1 MNSRE
6 LYSARVL
13 CVGLPDMSLKVVEH
27 ALTKAGI
34 VQQISLDPS
43 DAVQK
48 IADLYFDFV
57 IIDASSS
64 AICDQLKTIAE
75 RYASIPILDITE
87 FAGHHQIGAEI
98 DKILIDEIG
107 PNWKFFEAAF
117 PDDPNV
123 VASLRVE
130 LKKELEYF
138 GEGFQLAFE
147 KADKNA
153 LRDAIHRI
161 EVVCEQLRL
170 KALLRLFYYLRKVT
184 AFEEA
189 QYLKVHT
196 RNLIENI
203 ASRL

>member
-6 LYSARVL
+6 IYSARVL

-27 ALTKAGI
+27 ALTKTDSVA
-34 VQQISLDPS
+34 QISLDPS

-48 IADLYFDFV
+48 IAGLYFDVV

-64 AICDQLKTIAE
+64 ALCDQLKEITE

-98 DKILIDEIG
+98 DRILIDEIG
-107 PNWKFFEAAF
+107 PNWKFFESAF

-123 VASLRVE
+123 VSSLRVE

-138 GEGFQLAFE
+138 GEGFHHAFE
-147 KADKNA
+147 KGDKAA

-170 KALLRLFYYLRKVT
+170 KAFLRLFYYLRKIDI
-184 AFEEA
+184 FREA
-189 QYLKVHT
+189 EYLKVHT
-196 RNLIENI
+196 GKLIANI
-203 ASRL
+203 TSRL